1 MTAPSTPRTETD
13 GKTRKDAAAGSPGR
27 ADANVAFADLRGLLL
42 TLGFAERIRGDHHIF
57 SRDGVDEII
66 NLQPLG
72 ARAKAYQVRQVRTII
87 RKRPV
92 MAPVGLA

>member
-1 MTAPSTPRTETD
+1 M
-13 GKTRKDAAAGSPGR
+13 GKPEKTLQQVLLGR

-42 TLGFAERIRGDHHIF
+42 TLDFAERIRGDHHIF

-87 RKRPV
+87 LKYK
-92 MAPVGLA
+92 LEL